1 MGDSFDVLK
10 VSRAEEPLVHECL
23 LLYVLPRS
31 RTAEIIIDFYKVRYD
46 KILVVKGLVTSRDW

>member
-31 RTAEIIIDFYKVRYD
+31 RTAEIIINFYKVRYD
-46 KILVVKGLVTSRDW
+46 KILVV